1 MIFIAGLGPGS
12 FGAMTRETYDAVSG
26 ADVII
31 GAARL
36 LESVPEGSKAELCK
50 AILPKDIL
58 AAAEA
63 STDKGAENIAVVMSG
78 DTGFY
83 SGTRGL
89 IPYLKEAGLEYKILP
104 GISSVQVM
112 SARLGDPWQDWNLCS
127 AHGKTLDAVQS
138 VMESAAE
145 SQAESRSAEAA
156 GLAPVK
162 KKTFFLTGGDL
173 GPKDLA
179 KQLTDAGLGDLRIWI
194 GEDLSYDDEKI
205 TETTCS
211 EAMHGD
217 FDTLAVMLADG
228 IPAPDYDVPA
238 PGISDD
244 LFVRGKVP
252 MTKQD
257 VRSAV
262 IGRLGIKPG
271 DVCWDVGA
279 GTGSVTVEMALMSRG
294 GKTFAVETN
303 PEGIALIEEN
313 RKRFGAWNIKPVEGL
328 APEALE
334 DLPAPD
340 CVFIGGT
347 KGNMGAI
354 IDVVKEKNPDARIV
368 VTAIAVETLG
378 EAIKALEE
386 RGWEAEVAQVQS
398 SYGKKVAHLNM
409 MMANN
414 PIFLI
419 CGKRG

>member
-1 MIFIAGLGPGS
+1 MIYIAGLGPGS
-12 FGAMTRETYDAVSG
+12 FGAMTREVYDVILG

-36 LESVPEGSKAELCK
+36 LDSVPEDSQGKLCK
-50 AILPKDIL
+50 AILPKDIVS
-58 AAAEA
+58 AAKDGIAG
-63 STDKGAENIAVVMSG
+63 GARDIAVVMSG

-89 IPYLKEAGLEYKILP
+89 IPLLQEEQLEYKVIP
-104 GISSVQVM
+104 GISSVQMM
-112 SARLGDPWQDWNLCS
+112 SAALGDPWQDWNLYS
-127 AHGKTLDAVQS
+127 AHGKGCDAVS
-138 VMESAAE
+138 AVMESAAE
-145 SQAESRSAEAA
+145 SAAA
-156 GLAPVK
+156 GENRKAGR
-162 KKTFFLTGGDL
+162 KTFFLTGGDL
-173 GPKDLA
+173 GPADLA
-179 KQLTDAGLGDLRIWI
+179 KQLADAGLGDLKIWI
-194 GEDLSYDDEKI
+194 GEDLSYDNEKI
-205 TETTCS
+205 TETTCR
-211 EAMHGD
+211 EAANGD
-217 FDTLAVMLADG
+217 FDALAVMLADR
-228 IPAPDYDVPA
+228 IPAPDNDAPA

-257 VRSAV
+257 VRAAV
-262 IGRLGIKPG
+262 IGRLGIRPG

-313 RKRFGAWNIKPVEGL
+313 RRRFGAWNIKPVEGL
-328 APEALE
+328 APEALM
-334 DLPAPD
+334 DLPSPD

-368 VTAIAVETLG
+368 ITAIAVETLG

-386 RGWEAEVAQVQS
+386 RGWEAEIAQVQS

-419 CGKRG
+419 SGKRG

>member
-1 MIFIAGLGPGS
+1 MIYIVGLGPGS
-12 FGAMTRETYDAVSG
+12 FGAMTRETYDAVCG

-36 LESVPEGSKAELCK
+36 LYSVPEGSHAELCK
-50 AILPKDIL
+50 AIMPKDIL
-58 AAAEA
+58 EAAKAA
-63 STDKGAENIAVVMSG
+63 IDDGAETITVVMSG

-89 IPYLKEAGLEYKILP
+89 IPVLEEAGLEYRVLS

-127 AHGKTLDAVQS
+127 AHGKECDAVRA
-138 VMESAAE
+138 VMESAEKAPAE
-145 SQAESRSAEAA
+145 GRR
-156 GLAPVK
+156 
-162 KKTFFLTGGDL
+162 TFFLTGGDL

-179 KQLTDAGLGDLRIWI
+179 KQLADAGLGDLRIWI
-194 GEDLSYDDEKI
+194 GERLSYEDEKI
-205 TETTCS
+205 TETTCA
-211 EAMHGD
+211 EALDGD
-217 FDTLAVMLADG
+217 FDVLAVMLADAL
-228 IPAPDYDVPA
+228 PVPECDTPA

-279 GTGSVTVEMALMSRG
+279 GTGSVTVEMAMMSRG
-294 GKTFAVETN
+294 GRTFAIETN
-303 PEGIALIEEN
+303 PDGIALIKEN
-313 RKRFGAWNIKPVEGL
+313 RRRFGCWNIKAVEGL
-328 APEALE
+328 APQALI

-340 CVFIGGT
+340 CVFIGGS

-354 IDVVKEKNPDARIV
+354 VDVVRKKNPNAKIV
-368 VTAIAVETLG
+368 ITAIAVETLG
-378 EAIKALEE
+378 EAIEALRK
-386 RGWEAEVAQVQS
+386 RGWDAEIAQILS
-398 SYGKKVAHLNM
+398 SYGKKVANLNM
-409 MMANN
+409 LMANN

-419 CGKRG
+419 CGGHNA

>member
-1 MIFIAGLGPGS
+1 MIYIAGMGPGS
-12 FGAMTRETYDAVSG
+12 FGAMTRETYDAVAG

-36 LESVPEGSKAELCK
+36 LYSVPEGSHAELCK
-50 AILPKDIL
+50 AVMPKDIMEAVK
-58 AAAEA
+58 AAMDE
-63 STDKGAENIAVVMSG
+63 GRQNITVIMSG

-83 SGTRGL
+83 SGTRGIL
-89 IPYLKEAGLEYKILP
+89 PYLDEAGLEYKVLP

-112 SARLGDPWQDWNLCS
+112 SARVGDPWQDWNLYS
-127 AHGKTLDAVQS
+127 AHGQQCDAVS
-138 VMESAAE
+138 AVMESAAGGK
-145 SQAESRSAEAA
+145 R
-156 GLAPVK
+156 
-162 KKTFFLTGGDL
+162 TFFLTGGDL

-179 KQLTDAGLGDLRIWI
+179 NQLTDAGLGDLKVWI
-194 GEDLSYDDEKI
+194 GENLSYDDEKI
-205 TETTCS
+205 TETTCA
-211 EAMHGD
+211 EAVDGD
-217 FDTLAVMLADG
+217 FDTLAVMLADR
-228 IPAPDYDVPA
+228 IPAPECDAPA

-262 IGRLGIKPG
+262 IGRMGIRPG

-294 GKTFAVETN
+294 GRTFAVETN
-303 PEGIALIEEN
+303 PDGIALIEEN
-313 RKRFGAWNIKPVEGL
+313 RRRFGCWNIKAVEGF
-328 APEALE
+328 APDALK

-347 KGNMGAI
+347 KGNMGPI
-354 IDVVKEKNPDARIV
+354 IDVIKEKNPEARIV

-386 RGWEAEVAQVQS
+386 RGWETEVAQVQS
-398 SYGKKVAHLNM
+398 SYGKKIAHLNM

-419 CGKRG
+419 CGGHNA